1 MSRSLTLTV
10 VRRAVIVALLLAI
23 ATGWLNV
30 DAPGPGRRPVLDVV
44 VAVDT
49 TTSMSAQDHDAG
61 SRIAAVRDDLVALSE
76 ALPAARYTVVP
87 FAAQADVALRSATD
101 PVVLVEELEGL
112 DVEAPTDGQ
121 GSRVDRA
128 LPLLADLTGNDV
140 AEPVDAALVD
150 DLRRVLVFVSDGEN
164 TAAGEQDSFDAL
176 AEDLD
181 AALVLGYGTTD
192 GGRMPADAGSRVP
205 RAGAGLVIDPA
216 TGAPALS
223 RIDEDNLR
231 RIAEETDGAYVHR
244 TGTEEMADIAADLE
258 QAAYASLEADAE
270 RQVTWLW
277 ALLLLGLLLLEL
289 RVAWRGLLE
298 GVREVR
304 S

>member
-1 MSRSLTLTV
+1 MSRAVTLTV

-49 TTSMSAQDHDAG
+49 TTSMAAQDHDAG

-87 FAAQADVALRSATD
+87 FASQADVALRSATD
-101 PVVLVEELEGL
+101 PVLVGEELEGL

-140 AEPVDAALVD
+140 TEPADAALVD

-181 AALVLGYGTTD
+181 AALVLGYGTTA
-192 GGRMPADAGSRVP
+192 GGQMPADAGSRAP
-205 RAGAGLVIDPA
+205 RPGAGLVIDPA

-244 TGTEEMADIAADLE
+244 TGSDEMTDIAADLE